1 MSIYEYVN
9 ISSNERGFK
18 YLKRFEQTWM
28 KSCILFQNSS
38 IRSDLEIRPWRR
50 AVEHYIRSSS
60 LVKGQQFFRSR
71 WKKMLNINKSLRAF
85 SLSPTRQRKYWVW
98 IRVACLSPILSS
110 WSISSGGKQARN
122 RERWDAGATPFSR
135 SWYHS
140 TLSALADSARLIW
153 RKEEKSSFVELETD
167 RIDLS
172 HTRRSSSDDK
182 QVIPGAQI
190 GYLAA
195 CRIMESFHLSFS
207 LTFLRFLRF
216 LIVQLKINEK

>member
-60 LVKGQQFFRSR
+60 LVKGQQFLEAGERR
-71 WKKMLNINKSLRAF
+71 CLILINLYEL
-85 SLSPTRQRKYWVW
+85 SLSLQLDKGNIVW

>member
-1 MSIYEYVN
+1 
-9 ISSNERGFK
+9 
-18 YLKRFEQTWM
+18 
-28 KSCILFQNSS
+28 
-38 IRSDLEIRPWRR
+38 
-50 AVEHYIRSSS
+50 
-60 LVKGQQFFRSR
+60 
-71 WKKMLNINKSLRAF
+71 MLNINKSLRAF
-85 SLSPTRQRKYWVW
+85 SLSPTRQRKY
-98 IRVACLSPILSS
+98 CLNKSRLFIAHTFHS

-172 HTRRSSSDDK
+172 HTRRSLSDDK